1 MKRTTFVC
9 SLQWNGLGVGKRVGR
24 PRTERLSEAMPPKKK
39 AKEEKGAKVTD
50 SGEDAGMSWIRGV
63 GCGRARCV
71 AAPNE

>member
-1 MKRTTFVC
+1 
-9 SLQWNGLGVGKRVGR
+9 
-24 PRTERLSEAMPPKKK
+24 MPPKKK